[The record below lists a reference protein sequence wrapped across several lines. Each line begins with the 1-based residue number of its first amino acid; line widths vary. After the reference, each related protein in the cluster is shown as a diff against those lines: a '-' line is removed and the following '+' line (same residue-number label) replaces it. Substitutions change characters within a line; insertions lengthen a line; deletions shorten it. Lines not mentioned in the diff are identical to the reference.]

1 MKIFI
6 TGILGFVGTYLS
18 RQLIKEGHDVWGIDR
33 ASAPPKVSSVDL
45 CNKDVLL
52 DVMQKVNPDYVYHLA
67 ALSQVGIKGDTSL
80 LYRINIDGTRNILEV
95 CALQEKKPRCI
106 FISSSQVYGNV
117 REEDLPTTEMTPID
131 PVNHYGASKAAG
143 EMLVK
148 AFGKE
153 EGLEYVIF
161 RPFNHT
167 GPGQS
172 EYFVVPKIVAAF
184 KSGKDS
190 IRLGNVNTERDFT
203 DVRDVVRAY
212 TCVTKNFP
220 AGETF
225 NIASGK
231 TVKIQE
237 IITILEVLTK
247 RKIIIEHED
256 GLFRKT
262 EIMSMYGSFEKI
274 KNYLGWEPKIEF
286 SKTLEDMLHY
296 S

>member
-18 RQLIKEGHDVWGIDR
+18 MQLIEEGHDVWGIDR
-33 ASAPPKVSSVDL
+33 TSAHPNVSSVDL
-45 CNKDVLL
+45 CDKDLLL
-52 DVMQKVNPDYVYHLA
+52 DVMQKVKPDYVYHLA
-67 ALSQVGIKGDTSL
+67 AISQVVIKGDTSS

-117 REEDLPTTEMTPID
+117 PEEGLPITELTPIN

-167 GPGQS
+167 GPGQN

-184 KSGKDS
+184 KNGKDS
-190 IRLGNVNTERDFT
+190 IRLGNVNAERDFT
-203 DVRDVVRAY
+203 DVRDVVRAH
-212 TCVTKNFP
+212 TSVTKNFP
-220 AGETF
+220 AGEIF

-231 TVKIQE
+231 TVKI
-237 IITILEVLTK
+237 VD
-247 RKIIIEHED
+247 IIIMLEELT
-256 GLFRKT
+256 GRKMIVECQDSLLRKS
-262 EIMSMYGSFEKI
+262 EIVKTYGSFDKI
-274 KNYLGWEPKIEF
+274 KNILGWKPEIKL
-286 SKTLEDMLHY
+286 SKTLEDMLHC
-296 S
+296 